1 MENAILAPPSSI
13 RMHHLVVVPSDR
25 AARILTLMVA
35 ITCNSYTTVYQMI
48 KIELQSKQQA
58 EMDAFK
64 EKKNIAYTCQKYNPS
79 VILDLYKCT
88 TFISV

>member
-1 MENAILAPPSSI
+1 
-13 RMHHLVVVPSDR
+13 MHHLVVVPSDR

>member
-1 MENAILAPPSSI
+1 
-13 RMHHLVVVPSDR
+13 MHHLVVVPSER

-35 ITCNSYTTVYQMI
+35 ITCNPYTTVYQII
-48 KIELQSKQQA
+48 KIELQGKQQA

-64 EKKNIAYTCQKYNPS
+64 EKNIAYTCQKYNPS

>member
-1 MENAILAPPSSI
+1 
-13 RMHHLVVVPSDR
+13 MHHLVVVPSDR

-48 KIELQSKQQA
+48 KIELQGKQQA

-64 EKKNIAYTCQKYNPS
+64 EKNIAYTCQKYNPS

>member
-1 MENAILAPPSSI
+1 
-13 RMHHLVVVPSDR
+13 MHHLVVVPSER

-35 ITCNSYTTVYQMI
+35 ITCNPYTTVYQMI
-48 KIELQSKQQA
+48 KIELQGKQQA
-58 EMDAFK
+58 EMDALK
-64 EKKNIAYTCQKYNPS
+64 EKNIAYTCQKYNPS

>member
-1 MENAILAPPSSI
+1 
-13 RMHHLVVVPSDR
+13 MHHLVVVPSDR
-25 AARILTLMVA
+25 AAKILTLMVA
-35 ITCNSYTTVYQMI
+35 ITCNPYTTVYQMI
-48 KIELQSKQQA
+48 KIELQGKQQA

-64 EKKNIAYTCQKYNPS
+64 ETKNIAYTCQKYNPS

>member
-1 MENAILAPPSSI
+1 
-13 RMHHLVVVPSDR
+13 MHHLVVVPSDG
-25 AARILTLMVA
+25 AAKILTLMVA
-35 ITCNSYTTVYQMI
+35 ITCNPYTTVYQMI

-64 EKKNIAYTCQKYNPS
+64 EKKNIAYTCQMYNPS

>member
-1 MENAILAPPSSI
+1 
-13 RMHHLVVVPSDR
+13 MHHLVVVPSDR

-48 KIELQSKQQA
+48 KIELQGKQQA

-64 EKKNIAYTCQKYNPS
+64 EKTTLP
-79 VILDLYKCT
+79 ILVKST
-88 TFISV
+88 TLL

>member
-35 ITCNSYTTVYQMI
+35 ITCNPYTTVYQMI
-48 KIELQSKQQA
+48 KIELQGKQQA

-64 EKKNIAYTCQKYNPS
+64 EKNIAYTCQKYNPS

>member
-1 MENAILAPPSSI
+1 
-13 RMHHLVVVPSDR
+13 
-25 AARILTLMVA
+25 
-35 ITCNSYTTVYQMI
+35 MI

-64 EKKNIAYTCQKYNPS
+64 ETKNIAYTCQKYNPS

>member
-1 MENAILAPPSSI
+1 
-13 RMHHLVVVPSDR
+13 MHHLVVVPSDG
-25 AARILTLMVA
+25 AAKILTLMVA
-35 ITCNSYTTVYQMI
+35 ITCNPYTTVYQMI

>member
-1 MENAILAPPSSI
+1 
-13 RMHHLVVVPSDR
+13 
-25 AARILTLMVA
+25 
-35 ITCNSYTTVYQMI
+35 MI

-64 EKKNIAYTCQKYNPS
+64 EKNIAYTCQKYNPS